1 MLLFLKSSSKRVKNE
16 KVQDIDDDL
25 QNNKEVATA
34 SSSSTSTSLTV
45 WRKSLVFSC
54 NGFTVIGSDGSLVF
68 RVDNYSGH
76 PHQIILMDGHGNPI
90 LTICRHKEKLRL
102 VDNWLIYEGDIEGH
116 SAAKI
121 SSKKPIFCVRK
132 QKKMLQGNLKVLAHV
147 YRGGI
152 SDRRLVY
159 VIEGSYVH
167 RSCKVFDESRR
178 MVVAEIK
185 KKQSTVSHGG
195 VCVSFGLE
203 VFVLV
208 VRQGFDS
215 GFAMA
220 MVLLLDQMF
229 S

>member
-16 KVQDIDDDL
+16 KVQDIDDD
-25 QNNKEVATA
+25 QNKEAA
-34 SSSSTSTSLTV
+34 SSSSSSSTSLTV
-45 WRKSLVFSC
+45 WRKSLLFSC

-121 SSKKPIFCVRK
+121 SSSKKPIFCVRK
-132 QKKMLQGNLKVLAHV
+132 QKKMLQQGNLNVLAHV
-147 YRGGI
+147 YRGDI
-152 SDRRLVY
+152 SERRVVY

-167 RSCKVFDESRR
+167 RSCKVFDESRK
-178 MVVAEIK
+178 MVAEIK
-185 KKQSTVSHGG
+185 KKQSRVSHGG

>member
-1 MLLFLKSSSKRVKNE
+1 MFIDRFHLLYC
-16 KVQDIDDDL
+16 DIYI
-25 QNNKEVATA
+25 
-34 SSSSTSTSLTV
+34 
-45 WRKSLVFSC
+45 SC
-54 NGFTVIGSDGSLVF
+54 NNLWFVF
-68 RVDNYSGH
+68 DHY
-76 PHQIILMDGHGNPI
+76 Q
-90 LTICRHKEKLRL
+90 EKLRL
-102 VDNWLIYEGDIEGH
+102 VDKWLIYEGDIEGH

-132 QKKMLQGNLKVLAHV
+132 HQKMLQGNLKVLAHV
-147 YRGGI
+147 YKGI

-167 RSCKVFDESRR
+167 RSCKVYDESRR

-185 KKQSTVSHGG
+185 KKQPMVSHGG
-195 VCVSFGLE
+195 VCISFGLE